1 MNDSILIVDD
11 EIDLLDILA
20 FNLQKNGYTVKTA
33 ASGIEALDILE
44 ESGNRFSLILLDV
57 MMNGINGFETAQKI
71 REKGYSTPI
80 IFLTALDTE
89 ADLLKGFSVGA
100 DDYIS
105 KPFSI
110 KEVQARI
117 KAVLSRSTT
126 QSSVIRFKN
135 IVLDIDTKNVS
146 VDGENIKLTKTEFS
160 ILSLFLQ
167 KIGHIF
173 SREELLMKV
182 WPNDSCV
189 VERTVDVHIARLRKK
204 INSAGD
210 LIVNRSGYGYC
221 IEN

>member
-1 MNDSILIVDD
+1 MNENILIVDD

-20 FNLQKNGYTVKTA
+20 FNLQKNGYAVKTA
-33 ASGIEALDILE
+33 TSGFEALNILE
-44 ESGNRFSLILLDV
+44 ESSSHLSLILLDV
-57 MMNGINGFETAQKI
+57 MMNGINGFDTAKKI
-71 REKGYSTPI
+71 REKGYDIPI

-89 ADLLKGFSVGA
+89 TDLLKGFSVGA
-100 DDYIS
+100 DDYIA

-110 KEVQARI
+110 KEVLARV
-117 KAVLSRSTT
+117 KAVLSRVSTHG
-126 QSSVIRFKN
+126 SVINFKN
-135 IVLDIDTKNVS
+135 IILDLDTKNVS

-167 KIGHIF
+167 KTGHIF
-173 SREELLMKV
+173 SREELLKKI
-182 WPNDSCV
+182 WPDDSCV

-210 LIVNRSGYGYC
+210 LIINRSGYGYC

>member
-1 MNDSILIVDD
+1 MNENILIVDD

-20 FNLQKNGYTVKTA
+20 FNLQKKGYTVKTA
-33 ASGIEALDILE
+33 ASGIESLDILE
-44 ESGNRFSLILLDV
+44 ESGNHFSLILLDV
-57 MMNGINGFETAQKI
+57 MMNGINGFDTAKKI
-71 REKGYSTPI
+71 REKGYNIPI

-100 DDYIS
+100 DDYIA

-110 KEVQARI
+110 KEVLARV
-117 KAVLSRSTT
+117 KAVLSRVSNHG
-126 QSSVIRFKN
+126 SVINFKN
-135 IVLDIDTKNVS
+135 IILDLDTKNVS

-167 KIGHIF
+167 KTGHIF
-173 SREELLMKV
+173 SREELLKKV

>member
-33 ASGIEALDILE
+33 SSGIEALDILE
-44 ESGNRFSLILLDV
+44 ESGNHFSLILLDV
-57 MMNGINGFETAQKI
+57 MMNGINGFETAKKI
-71 REKGYSTPI
+71 REKGYDIPI

-117 KAVLSRSTT
+117 KAVLSRASTH
-126 QSSVIRFKN
+126 SSAIKFKN
-135 IVLDIDTKNVS
+135 IILDLDTKNVS

-182 WPNDSCV
+182 WPDDSCV

>member
-33 ASGIEALDILE
+33 SSGIEALDILE
-44 ESGNRFSLILLDV
+44 ESGNHFSLILLDV

-89 ADLLKGFSVGA
+89 SDILKGFSVGA

-117 KAVLSRSTT
+117 KAVLSRATT
-126 QSSVIRFKN
+126 QSSIIKFKN
-135 IVLDIDTKNVS
+135 IILDIDTKNVS

-182 WPNDSCV
+182 WPDDSCV

>member
-89 ADLLKGFSVGA
+89 SDILKGFSVGA

-117 KAVLSRSTT
+117 KAVLSRATT
-126 QSSVIRFKN
+126 QSSIIKFKN
-135 IVLDIDTKNVS
+135 IILDIDTKNVS

-182 WPNDSCV
+182 WPDDSCV

>member
-1 MNDSILIVDD
+1 MNENILIVDD

-20 FNLQKNGYTVKTA
+20 FNLQKNGYAVKTA
-33 ASGIEALDILE
+33 TSGIEALNILE
-44 ESGNRFSLILLDV
+44 ESSSHLSLILLDV
-57 MMNGINGFETAQKI
+57 MMNGINGFDTAKKI
-71 REKGYSTPI
+71 REKGYDIPM

-89 ADLLKGFSVGA
+89 TDLLKGFSVGA
-100 DDYIS
+100 DDYIA

-110 KEVQARI
+110 KEVLARV
-117 KAVLSRSTT
+117 KAVLSRVSTHG
-126 QSSVIRFKN
+126 SVINFKN
-135 IVLDIDTKNVS
+135 IILDLDTKNVS

-167 KIGHIF
+167 KTGHIF
-173 SREELLMKV
+173 SREELLKKI
-182 WPNDSCV
+182 WPDDSCV

-210 LIVNRSGYGYC
+210 LIINRSGYGYC